1 MLRDSVF
8 EWISEEFG
16 TSIGV
21 AHIFGPWVEDGVSIT
36 EKWDKRDKDESAMNG
51 MIMYMI
57 DEGKYKE
64 FQREVYRISQK
75 SRKNIKEVTIYKKA
89 FNDIIE
95 KYNEQPT
102 KV

>member
-21 AHIFGPWVEDGVSIT
+21 AHIFGPWVENGVSIT

-51 MIMYMI
+51 MIVYMI

-64 FQREVYRISQK
+64 FQREVYRLSK
-75 SRKNIKEVTIYKKA
+75 KYKNRKEVTIYKKA

-95 KYNEQPT
+95 KYNEQPA